1 MELIVDLG
9 QRECWKKAWDS
20 GINQLLRYLDKVDSA
35 EAGMLTDGQEWLFV
49 EWETGKEDWKWD
61 SKPILLSS
69 RRNVEVIAQE
79 LHDRLAREHYLSLD
93 SS

>member
-49 EWETGKEDWKWD
+49 EWEMGKEDWKWD

-69 RRNVEVIAQE
+69 RRNVEVIAQD

>member
-1 MELIVDLG
+1 
-9 QRECWKKAWDS
+9 
-20 GINQLLRYLDKVDSA
+20 
-35 EAGMLTDGQEWLFV
+35 MLTDGQEWLFV
-49 EWETGKEDWKWD
+49 ERGKEDWKWD

-79 LHDRLAREHYLSLD
+79 LHDRLAREYYLSLD

>member
-69 RRNVEVIAQE
+69 GRNVEVIAQE